1 MHRVG
6 LVQLTSS
13 ARNSPFGAEKAAFE
27 KSTANMKGGVVPEA
41 LKIKKFQ
48 AAVTPSPLS
57 AGLKSSP
64 FDVFAGA
71 ETKENV
77 ETQTVFETH
86 TTSTQTQISV
96 AHVQP
101 KIVESDLTAAT
112 PTINYL
118 RVMADRLQMD
128 QDDEME
134 ENGRLIRELGDL
146 EEQQRKLD
154 DDMEILL
161 EVLAD
166 IDEEQADDEIG
177 IAHV

>member
-27 KSTANMKGGVVPEA
+27 KSTGNIKGGVAPEA
-41 LKIKKFQ
+41 LKIKNFQ
-48 AAVTPSPLS
+48 VTPSPLS
-57 AGLKSSP
+57 AGLKSPS
-64 FDVFAGA
+64 FDVFTGG

-86 TTSTQTQISV
+86 TTSTQTQISIS
-96 AHVQP
+96 HIQP
-101 KIVESDLTAAT
+101 KIVETDLTAAT

-134 ENGRLIRELGDL
+134 ENGRLIQELGDL

-166 IDEEQADDEIG
+166 IDEEQEIG